1 MKDFFGEAYFSFDK
15 ILIGILEKKNF
26 QRGNGLY
33 FASSLQINFLE

>member
-15 ILIGILEKKNF
+15 ILIGILEKNL

-33 FASSLQINFLE
+33 FASFSQINFLE